1 MQLESGLKM
10 LTRIKMDKIMQLIQD
25 LANIL
30 LLIYITLTITAVILV
45 YRFEKG
51 TITRDDNPDK
61 ITIFNGRI
69 EIVEPLI
76 ENGKEDGV
84 SSNLS
89 NTGFLP
95 KAKKNES

>member
-1 MQLESGLKM
+1 
-10 LTRIKMDKIMQLIQD
+10 MQLIQD

-61 ITIFNGRI
+61 NTIFNGRI

-84 SSNLS
+84 KFEFVEY
-89 NTGFLP
+89 GFFT
-95 KAKKNES
+95 KGEEK